1 MAIQQKI
8 LTAVSVVF
16 ARRPDVMELELPL
29 VVGEVA
35 KELRGWRDVPLHV
48 VSGLVMGLGTREG
61 YRVTSNSTGSRGWVI
76 RLPTP
81 QELISMLAKDRGFFQ
96 TVVGADLHLHVVSTF
111 GKAGFKGFAELVKKL
126 ADEDGDDQELDKEP
140 LVDEY
145 IRSMAEAV
153 AERVARMENTGPKV
167 TSVMLAIPPPST
179 ASTAPADSTASR
191 VASLMAPVLSNLLDK
206 RPVIVSRAY
215 RRQPLPSSSHA
226 LSGRKHMDRKCQM
239 LAEGLQHVVPFEIDP
254 EAGQALFLVDDSV
267 ESGATAAAF
276 IVACRMRL
284 GADLEVDFWGPAR
297 FGGTAAVSLG
307 YEALDRGAR
316 VHLPGGFSALLRGL
330 EGQGL
335 SPAAGQLMKEI
346 DDGFRRVQQADP
358 DHRQVSRY
366 VVGKRMVAELLAS
379 IPSVA
384 RFLGLLREEPPP
396 SQWRE
401 WWADMRERG
410 RDASS
415 QRGPLLYLSSQIV
428 MGKEAVIC
436 YGRALL
442 ERVKDYV
449 HDWMVPFRRLLS
461 ELEASPDVSGGTTD
475 ALRWHE
481 MLRLGVT
488 TRRFGTRRRD
498 FFKQGPEA
506 AERAFQADRVR
517 GRCTSITPASAA
529 AMLVAEKEHKGST
542 ASCAVVMISPADLLD
557 HPLLQDLKHQLTPR
571 VRRLIIAD
579 MEHALTVA
587 SGLVAFAS
595 PKATAISLG
604 GATEGR
610 GGPLAGAIGGKHGE
624 GQVVGVWTT
633 GGETLHGLGEGEP
646 RCR

>member
-1 MAIQQKI
+1 MPALIVGYMEGHRVESISLSGVLAALQVDIHQLQGFVTPRQLEEVVRELCLSGTFRLVEDGSGKTLLALPNPDSSSDSIAEWASKNEEVVGQDDLEEVPKWLHALQQKI
-8 LTAVSVVF
+8 LTAASVVF

-29 VVGEVA
+29 VVGAVA

-384 RFLGLLREEPPP
+384 RFLGLLREEAPPH
-396 SQWRE
+396 SGE
-401 WWADMRERG
+401 SGG
-410 RDASS
+410 RICGSGVGTPPAKEA
-415 QRGPLLYLSSQIV
+415 LSST
-428 MGKEAVIC
+428 
-436 YGRALL
+436 
-442 ERVKDYV
+442 
-449 HDWMVPFRRLLS
+449 
-461 ELEASPDVSGGTTD
+461 SP
-475 ALRWHE
+475 
-481 MLRLGVT
+481 
-488 TRRFGTRRRD
+488 
-498 FFKQGPEA
+498 
-506 AERAFQADRVR
+506 
-517 GRCTSITPASAA
+517 
-529 AMLVAEKEHKGST
+529 
-542 ASCAVVMISPADLLD
+542 
-557 HPLLQDLKHQLTPR
+557 PR
-571 VRRLIIAD
+571 
-579 MEHALTVA
+579 
-587 SGLVAFAS
+587 S
-595 PKATAISLG
+595 
-604 GATEGR
+604 
-610 GGPLAGAIGGKHGE
+610 
-624 GQVVGVWTT
+624 
-633 GGETLHGLGEGEP
+633 
-646 RCR
+646 